1 MEEVVRGV
9 GREDSSASGQAI
21 SQADVTANL
30 ASGLHWLHFSAPVEK
45 AFEAE
50 SGTRRSRRL
59 FFQEIPALLLFEI
72 LVFVDFSALPDVVP
86 LALILRLGVMNVIG
100 AVTMW
105 MLWRN
110 PPPILREGLPTLVLV
125 AQSAILLVLVAAS
138 DSPFRGHYHVGMLL
152 VVMFGVMV
160 QRIRFWYMVVGSVAT
175 LVLFTVAGVM
185 FSGLHPIELQGT
197 MSIMFVATLFS
208 MMAGYALE
216 HDERLTWLR
225 SQNERL
231 RSERFEEMSAIDPL
245 TGLGNR
251 RALDAMLATLSV
263 SGPPD
268 KTLAVAIADIDLF
281 KAYNDAFGHVAGD
294 DCLRR
299 IAGRLVGEARKH
311 GDHVFRFGGEEF
323 IILLTDADAEAA
335 LLTCERMRGAVEA
348 AAVPHVAPHPD
359 AVVTI
364 SIGLAMVPYSLA
376 RNADSLIF
384 EADAALYEAKSRG
397 RNQVR
402 TIPFKPEAL
411 RPGTRGSAVA

>member
-1 MEEVVRGV
+1 MEEVLRGV
-9 GREDSSASGQAI
+9 GREDSSVSGQAV

-30 ASGLHWLHFSAPVEK
+30 ASGLHWLHFSAPVET
-45 AFEAE
+45 AFEADT
-50 SGTRRSRRL
+50 GAQRSRRL
-59 FFQEIPALLLFEI
+59 FFQEIPALLLFEM
-72 LVFVDFSALPDVVP
+72 LVIVDASAVPDIVP
-86 LALILRLGVMNVIG
+86 TAVILRLGVMNVIG
-100 AVTMW
+100 LVTMW

-110 PPPILREGLPTLVLV
+110 PPPILREGLPTFVLV
-125 AQSAILLVLVAAS
+125 VQSAILLALVALS

-160 QRIRFWYMVVGSVAT
+160 QRIRFWYMVVGSIAT

-197 MSIMFVATLFS
+197 MSVMFVATLFS

-216 HDERLTWLR
+216 HDERLSWLR

-251 RALDAMLATLSV
+251 RALDAMLATLSI
-263 SGPPD
+263 SGTPD
-268 KTLAVAIADIDLF
+268 KTLAVAIADIDHF

-299 IAGRLVGEARKH
+299 VAGRLVGEARKH

-323 IILLTDADAEAA
+323 VILLADADTDAA

-364 SIGLAMVPYSLA
+364 SIGVSVVPRS
-376 RNADSLIF
+376 RVQNADSLIF
-384 EADAALYEAKSRG
+384 EADAALYEAKSHG
-397 RNQVR
+397 RNQVWAL
-402 TIPFKPEAL
+402 PFKPEGFSP
-411 RPGTRGSAVA
+411 RERDGAVA